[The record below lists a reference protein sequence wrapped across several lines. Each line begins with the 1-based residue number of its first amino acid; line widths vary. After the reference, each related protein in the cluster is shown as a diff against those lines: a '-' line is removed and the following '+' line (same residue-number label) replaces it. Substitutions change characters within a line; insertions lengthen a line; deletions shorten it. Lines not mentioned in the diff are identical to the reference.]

1 MTIKNG
7 VTKES
12 QSVLK
17 NLVPDAANE
26 TKERGIFRYTLTL
39 KNITENG
46 RIVLRISEKSIYDR
60 AKRYNRL
67 LTLSLDLTAD
77 NEGPNVG
84 IIQTNGD
91 EYGRVFGDKVELEVT
106 ATDDSGI
113 ESYEWQVSKDGK
125 TWKTFDKQQIADEL
139 SKAEYDQ
146 TNDGVYSFRVIVKD
160 IVGNTSVSQITKID
174 LNTSINRKPTIRFE
188 SEQISSTKVKIIAI
202 IKSTKKITSVTVN
215 ATEVDSRIWK
225 DSEAKT
231 NNEWTITV
239 PYEARDNGEVVHHE
253 KHSTPDNFDGL
264 IQLMADIYHTLK
276 KDYSIEETPRQ
287 DFVKYLLDLKMTQ
300 ALAVTGG
307 KKEKA
312 EQIAA
317 WFKNFDDLLK
327 RIFDDDSVE
336 LVFDEETFQFTI
348 HMNDRDSFDFNTL
361 SSGYAAV
368 LDIVVDLI
376 IRMES
381 QTDRKF
387 DFSVAGIVLIDEI
400 ETHLHL
406 ELQRKILDLLTSIFP
421 NIQFIL
427 STHSPF
433 IINSVDNAVIYDL
446 EKNLL
451 VENGL
456 SDVPYAGIVEGYFN
470 SNEMSMLLQK
480 KFNRYKE
487 LVDKE
492 KLTDEDYDEISE
504 LEMYLNEIP
513 DYLALNITTEYQ
525 RLKEVLRSR
534 EDI

>member
-1 MTIKNG
+1 MCIIKLNN
-7 VTKES
+7 VT
-12 QSVLK
+12 VLRK
-17 NLVPDAANE
+17 TGFGRIRNE
-26 TKERGIFRYTLTL
+26 GKVDQIFITDIKIDHVRHL
-39 KNITENG
+39 KNIEIPLSEGKMDHLIITGKNGSGKTSLLDALAVFLNSITSSRDPMESMEYLPRDKNTLQMYREQGRENHEIREVEE
-46 RIVLRISEKSIYDR
+46 RIRRYEERIKIKGGGVMLDINTSLYDILPLFSQG
-60 AKRYNRL
+60 K
-67 LTLSLDLTAD
+67 
-77 NEGPNVG
+77 
-84 IIQTNGD
+84 
-91 EYGRVFGDKVELEVT
+91 FVT
-106 ATDDSGI
+106 AYYKADRI
-113 ESYEWQVSKDGK
+113 FKA
-125 TWKTFDKQQIADEL
+125 QIPQHVE
-139 SKAEYDQ
+139 
-146 TNDGVYSFRVIVKD
+146 
-160 IVGNTSVSQITKID
+160 
-174 LNTSINRKPTIRFE
+174 
-188 SEQISSTKVKIIAI
+188 KV
-202 IKSTKKITSVTVN
+202 
-215 ATEVDSRIWK
+215 
-225 DSEAKT
+225 
-231 NNEWTITV
+231 
-239 PYEARDNGEVVHHE
+239 
-253 KHSTPDNFDGL
+253 
-264 IQLMADIYHTLK
+264 TLK

-381 QTDRKF
+381 QSDRKF

-487 LVDKE
+487 LVNKE

>member
-1 MTIKNG
+1 MDQIFITDIKINQ
-7 VTKES
+7 V
-12 QSVLK
+12 
-17 NLVPDAANE
+17 
-26 TKERGIFRYTLTL
+26 RHL
-39 KNITENG
+39 KNIEIPLSKDRMKHLIITGKNG
-46 RIVLRISEKSIYDR
+46 SGKTSLLDALAVFLNSVTSSREPMESIETLKIRIKNLQSYIEQGREKYEIDLKRERVKRCEYRIETTSGGVILDMNVSLYDILPLFSQG
-60 AKRYNRL
+60 K
-67 LTLSLDLTAD
+67 
-77 NEGPNVG
+77 
-84 IIQTNGD
+84 
-91 EYGRVFGDKVELEVT
+91 FVT
-106 ATDDSGI
+106 AYYKADRI
-113 ESYEWQVSKDGK
+113 FKA
-125 TWKTFDKQQIADEL
+125 QIPQHVE
-139 SKAEYDQ
+139 
-146 TNDGVYSFRVIVKD
+146 
-160 IVGNTSVSQITKID
+160 
-174 LNTSINRKPTIRFE
+174 
-188 SEQISSTKVKIIAI
+188 KVA
-202 IKSTKKITSVTVN
+202 
-215 ATEVDSRIWK
+215 
-225 DSEAKT
+225 
-231 NNEWTITV
+231 
-239 PYEARDNGEVVHHE
+239 
-253 KHSTPDNFDGL
+253 
-264 IQLMADIYHTLK
+264 LK
-276 KDYSIEETPRQ
+276 KDYSIKETPRQ

-381 QTDRKF
+381 QSDRKF

-456 SDVPYAGIVEGYFN
+456 SDVTYAGIVEGYFN

-487 LVDKE
+487 LVNKE

>member
-1 MTIKNG
+1 M
-7 VTKES
+7 
-12 QSVLK
+12 
-17 NLVPDAANE
+17 
-26 TKERGIFRYTLTL
+26 RHL
-39 KNITENG
+39 KNIEIPLSEGKMKHLIITGKNG
-46 RIVLRISEKSIYDR
+46 CGKTSLLDALAAYLDVITHPESYRECKKKLEKS
-60 AKRYNRL
+60 KEEL
-67 LTLSLDLTAD
+67 Q
-77 NEGPNVG
+77 NV
-84 IIQTNGD
+84 ISRENAS
-91 EYGRVFGDKVELEVT
+91 EELEKIQRRIDYYEKRNKILMGDLIVEFETPIDDIQDFFPQGKFIT
-106 ATDDSGI
+106 AYYKADRI
-113 ESYEWQVSKDGK
+113 FKA
-125 TWKTFDKQQIADEL
+125 QIPQHVE
-139 SKAEYDQ
+139 
-146 TNDGVYSFRVIVKD
+146 
-160 IVGNTSVSQITKID
+160 
-174 LNTSINRKPTIRFE
+174 
-188 SEQISSTKVKIIAI
+188 KVA
-202 IKSTKKITSVTVN
+202 
-215 ATEVDSRIWK
+215 
-225 DSEAKT
+225 
-231 NNEWTITV
+231 
-239 PYEARDNGEVVHHE
+239 
-253 KHSTPDNFDGL
+253 
-264 IQLMADIYHTLK
+264 LK

-300 ALAVTGG
+300 ALAATNG

-381 QTDRKF
+381 QSDRKF

-487 LVDKE
+487 LVNKE

>member
-1 MTIKNG
+1 MDQIFITDIKINQ
-7 VTKES
+7 V
-12 QSVLK
+12 
-17 NLVPDAANE
+17 
-26 TKERGIFRYTLTL
+26 RHL
-39 KNITENG
+39 KNIEIPLSKDRMKHLIITGKNG
-46 RIVLRISEKSIYDR
+46 SGKTSLLDALAVFLNSVTSSREPMESIETLKIRIKNLQSYIEQGREKYEIDLKRERVKRCEYRIETTSGGVILDMNVSLYDILPLFSQG
-60 AKRYNRL
+60 K
-67 LTLSLDLTAD
+67 
-77 NEGPNVG
+77 
-84 IIQTNGD
+84 
-91 EYGRVFGDKVELEVT
+91 FVT
-106 ATDDSGI
+106 AYYKADRI
-113 ESYEWQVSKDGK
+113 FKA
-125 TWKTFDKQQIADEL
+125 QIPQHVE
-139 SKAEYDQ
+139 
-146 TNDGVYSFRVIVKD
+146 
-160 IVGNTSVSQITKID
+160 
-174 LNTSINRKPTIRFE
+174 
-188 SEQISSTKVKIIAI
+188 KV
-202 IKSTKKITSVTVN
+202 
-215 ATEVDSRIWK
+215 
-225 DSEAKT
+225 
-231 NNEWTITV
+231 
-239 PYEARDNGEVVHHE
+239 
-253 KHSTPDNFDGL
+253 
-264 IQLMADIYHTLK
+264 TLK

-381 QTDRKF
+381 QSDRKF

-406 ELQRKILDLLTSIFP
+406 ELQRRILDLLTSIFP

-487 LVDKE
+487 LVNKE

>member
-1 MTIKNG
+1 MDQIFITDIKINQ
-7 VTKES
+7 V
-12 QSVLK
+12 
-17 NLVPDAANE
+17 
-26 TKERGIFRYTLTL
+26 RHL
-39 KNITENG
+39 KNIEIPLSKDRMKHLIITGKNG
-46 RIVLRISEKSIYDR
+46 SGKTSLLDALAVFLNSVTSSREPMESIETLKIRIKNLQSYIEQGREKYEIDLKRERVKRCEYRIETTSGGVILDMNVSLYDILPLFSQG
-60 AKRYNRL
+60 KFV
-67 LTLSLDLTAD
+67 TAYYKAD
-77 NEGPNVG
+77 
-84 IIQTNGD
+84 
-91 EYGRVFGDKVELEVT
+91 RVFKAQIPQHVEKV
-106 ATDDSGI
+106 
-113 ESYEWQVSKDGK
+113 
-125 TWKTFDKQQIADEL
+125 
-139 SKAEYDQ
+139 
-146 TNDGVYSFRVIVKD
+146 
-160 IVGNTSVSQITKID
+160 
-174 LNTSINRKPTIRFE
+174 
-188 SEQISSTKVKIIAI
+188 
-202 IKSTKKITSVTVN
+202 
-215 ATEVDSRIWK
+215 
-225 DSEAKT
+225 
-231 NNEWTITV
+231 
-239 PYEARDNGEVVHHE
+239 
-253 KHSTPDNFDGL
+253 
-264 IQLMADIYHTLK
+264 TLK

-381 QTDRKF
+381 QSDRKF

-487 LVDKE
+487 LVNKE

>member
-1 MTIKNG
+1 M
-7 VTKES
+7 
-12 QSVLK
+12 
-17 NLVPDAANE
+17 
-26 TKERGIFRYTLTL
+26 RHL
-39 KNITENG
+39 KNIEIPLSKDRMKHLIITGKNG
-46 RIVLRISEKSIYDR
+46 SGKTSLLDALAVFLNSVTSSREPMESIETLKIRIKNLQSYIEQGREKYEIDLKRERVKRCEYRIETTSGGVILDMNVSLYDILPLFSQG
-60 AKRYNRL
+60 K
-67 LTLSLDLTAD
+67 
-77 NEGPNVG
+77 
-84 IIQTNGD
+84 
-91 EYGRVFGDKVELEVT
+91 FVT
-106 ATDDSGI
+106 AYYKADRI
-113 ESYEWQVSKDGK
+113 FKA
-125 TWKTFDKQQIADEL
+125 QIPQHVE
-139 SKAEYDQ
+139 
-146 TNDGVYSFRVIVKD
+146 
-160 IVGNTSVSQITKID
+160 
-174 LNTSINRKPTIRFE
+174 
-188 SEQISSTKVKIIAI
+188 KVA
-202 IKSTKKITSVTVN
+202 
-215 ATEVDSRIWK
+215 
-225 DSEAKT
+225 
-231 NNEWTITV
+231 
-239 PYEARDNGEVVHHE
+239 
-253 KHSTPDNFDGL
+253 
-264 IQLMADIYHTLK
+264 LK
-276 KDYSIEETPRQ
+276 KDYSIKETPRQ

-312 EQIAA
+312 DQIAA
-317 WFKNFDDLLK
+317 WFQNFDNLLK

-348 HMNDRDSFDFNTL
+348 HMEGRDPFDFNEL

-381 QTDRKF
+381 QTERRF

-487 LVDKE
+487 LVNKE

>member
-1 MTIKNG
+1 MDQIFITDIKINQ
-7 VTKES
+7 V
-12 QSVLK
+12 
-17 NLVPDAANE
+17 
-26 TKERGIFRYTLTL
+26 RHL
-39 KNITENG
+39 KNIEIPLSKDRMKHLIITGKNG
-46 RIVLRISEKSIYDR
+46 SGKTSLLDALAVFLNSVTSSREPMESIETLKIRIKNLQSYIEQGREKYEIDLKRERVKRCEYRIETTSGGVILDMNVSLYDILPLFSQG
-60 AKRYNRL
+60 K
-67 LTLSLDLTAD
+67 
-77 NEGPNVG
+77 
-84 IIQTNGD
+84 
-91 EYGRVFGDKVELEVT
+91 FVT
-106 ATDDSGI
+106 AYYKADRI
-113 ESYEWQVSKDGK
+113 FKA
-125 TWKTFDKQQIADEL
+125 QIPQHVE
-139 SKAEYDQ
+139 
-146 TNDGVYSFRVIVKD
+146 
-160 IVGNTSVSQITKID
+160 
-174 LNTSINRKPTIRFE
+174 
-188 SEQISSTKVKIIAI
+188 KVA
-202 IKSTKKITSVTVN
+202 
-215 ATEVDSRIWK
+215 
-225 DSEAKT
+225 
-231 NNEWTITV
+231 
-239 PYEARDNGEVVHHE
+239 
-253 KHSTPDNFDGL
+253 
-264 IQLMADIYHTLK
+264 LK
-276 KDYSIEETPRQ
+276 KDYSIKETPRQ

-312 EQIAA
+312 DQIAA
-317 WFKNFDDLLK
+317 WFQNFDNLLK

-348 HMNDRDSFDFNTL
+348 HMEGRDPFDFNEL

-381 QTDRKF
+381 QTERRF

-421 NIQFIL
+421 NIQFIM

-446 EKNLL
+446 EKKIL
-451 VENGL
+451 VKNGL
-456 SDVPYAGIVEGYFN
+456 SDVPYTGIVEGYFN
-470 SNEMSMLLQK
+470 ANEMSVLLQK

-487 LVDKE
+487 LVNKE
-492 KLTDEDYDEISE
+492 KLTDEDFDEISE

>member
-1 MTIKNG
+1 MNQAYITNIEINH
-7 VTKES
+7 V
-12 QSVLK
+12 
-17 NLVPDAANE
+17 
-26 TKERGIFRYTLTL
+26 RHL
-39 KNITENG
+39 KNIEIPLSEGKMKHLIITGKNG
-46 RIVLRISEKSIYDR
+46 CGKTSLLDALAAYLDVITHPESYRECKKKLEKS
-60 AKRYNRL
+60 KEEL
-67 LTLSLDLTAD
+67 Q
-77 NEGPNVG
+77 NV
-84 IIQTNGD
+84 ISRENAS
-91 EYGRVFGDKVELEVT
+91 EELEKIQRRIDYYEKRNKILMGDLIVEFETPIDDIQDFFPQGKFIT
-106 ATDDSGI
+106 AYYKADRI
-113 ESYEWQVSKDGK
+113 FKA
-125 TWKTFDKQQIADEL
+125 QIPQHVE
-139 SKAEYDQ
+139 
-146 TNDGVYSFRVIVKD
+146 
-160 IVGNTSVSQITKID
+160 
-174 LNTSINRKPTIRFE
+174 
-188 SEQISSTKVKIIAI
+188 KVA
-202 IKSTKKITSVTVN
+202 
-215 ATEVDSRIWK
+215 
-225 DSEAKT
+225 
-231 NNEWTITV
+231 
-239 PYEARDNGEVVHHE
+239 
-253 KHSTPDNFDGL
+253 
-264 IQLMADIYHTLK
+264 LK

-381 QTDRKF
+381 QSDRKF

>member
-1 MTIKNG
+1 MDQIYITDIKIDH
-7 VTKES
+7 V
-12 QSVLK
+12 
-17 NLVPDAANE
+17 
-26 TKERGIFRYTLTL
+26 RHL
-39 KNITENG
+39 KNIEIPLSENHMKHLIITG
-46 RIVLRISEKSIYDR
+46 KNGSGKTSLLDALARYIYLITRPDYFNEQTIECENLYPADVGFGKNNLYKIEQRSKDEKGTS
-60 AKRYNRL
+60 KRL
-67 LTLSLDLTAD
+67 LVYEKEISLQKTGVVIQF
-77 NEGPNVG
+77 NE
-84 IIQTNGD
+84 
-91 EYGRVFGDKVELEVT
+91 L
-106 ATDDSGI
+106 
-113 ESYEWQVSKDGK
+113 
-125 TWKTFDKQQIADEL
+125 
-139 SKAEYDQ
+139 AE
-146 TNDGVYSFRVIVKD
+146 
-160 IVGNTSVSQITKID
+160 NT
-174 LNTSINRKPTIRFE
+174 
-188 SEQISSTKVKIIAI
+188 
-202 IKSTKKITSVTVN
+202 
-215 ATEVDSRIWK
+215 
-225 DSEAKT
+225 
-231 NNEWTITV
+231 
-239 PYEARDNGEVVHHE
+239 
-253 KHSTPDNFDGL
+253 
-264 IQLMADIYHTLK
+264 
-276 KDYSIEETPRQ
+276 
-287 DFVKYLLDLKMTQ
+287 
-300 ALAVTGG
+300 
-307 KKEKA
+307 

-381 QTDRKF
+381 QSDRKF

-487 LVDKE
+487 LVNKE

>member
-1 MTIKNG
+1 MNQAYITNIEINH
-7 VTKES
+7 V
-12 QSVLK
+12 
-17 NLVPDAANE
+17 
-26 TKERGIFRYTLTL
+26 RHL
-39 KNITENG
+39 KNIEIPLSEGKMKHLIITGKNG
-46 RIVLRISEKSIYDR
+46 CGKTSLLDALAAYLDVITHPESYRECKKKLEKS
-60 AKRYNRL
+60 KEEL
-67 LTLSLDLTAD
+67 Q
-77 NEGPNVG
+77 NV
-84 IIQTNGD
+84 ISRENAS
-91 EYGRVFGDKVELEVT
+91 EELEKIQRRIDYYEKRNKILMGDLIVEFETPIDDIQDFFPQGKFVT
-106 ATDDSGI
+106 AYYKADRI
-113 ESYEWQVSKDGK
+113 FKA
-125 TWKTFDKQQIADEL
+125 QIPQHVE
-139 SKAEYDQ
+139 
-146 TNDGVYSFRVIVKD
+146 
-160 IVGNTSVSQITKID
+160 
-174 LNTSINRKPTIRFE
+174 
-188 SEQISSTKVKIIAI
+188 KV
-202 IKSTKKITSVTVN
+202 
-215 ATEVDSRIWK
+215 
-225 DSEAKT
+225 
-231 NNEWTITV
+231 
-239 PYEARDNGEVVHHE
+239 
-253 KHSTPDNFDGL
+253 
-264 IQLMADIYHTLK
+264 TLK

-381 QTDRKF
+381 QSDRKF

-487 LVDKE
+487 LVNKE

>member
-1 MTIKNG
+1 MKHLIITGKNG
-7 VTKES
+7 SGKTSLLDALARYIYLITRPDYFNEQTIECENLYPADVGFG
-12 QSVLK
+12 K
-17 NLVPDAANE
+17 NNLYKIEQRSKD
-26 TKERGIFRYTLTL
+26 
-39 KNITENG
+39 
-46 RIVLRISEKSIYDR
+46 EKGTS
-60 AKRYNRL
+60 KRL
-67 LTLSLDLTAD
+67 LVYEKEISLQKTGVVIQF
-77 NEGPNVG
+77 NELAENTSSLFSQGK
-84 IIQTNGD
+84 
-91 EYGRVFGDKVELEVT
+91 FVT
-106 ATDDSGI
+106 AYYKADRI
-113 ESYEWQVSKDGK
+113 FKA
-125 TWKTFDKQQIADEL
+125 QIPQHVE
-139 SKAEYDQ
+139 
-146 TNDGVYSFRVIVKD
+146 
-160 IVGNTSVSQITKID
+160 
-174 LNTSINRKPTIRFE
+174 
-188 SEQISSTKVKIIAI
+188 KV
-202 IKSTKKITSVTVN
+202 
-215 ATEVDSRIWK
+215 
-225 DSEAKT
+225 
-231 NNEWTITV
+231 
-239 PYEARDNGEVVHHE
+239 
-253 KHSTPDNFDGL
+253 
-264 IQLMADIYHTLK
+264 TLK

-287 DFVKYLLDLKMTQ
+287 DFVKYLLDL
-300 ALAVTGG
+300 
-307 KKEKA
+307 
-312 EQIAA
+312 
-317 WFKNFDDLLK
+317 LK
-327 RIFDDDSVE
+327 RNFDDDSVE

-381 QTDRKF
+381 QSDRKF

-487 LVDKE
+487 LVNKE

>member
-1 MTIKNG
+1 MDQIFITDIKINQ
-7 VTKES
+7 V
-12 QSVLK
+12 
-17 NLVPDAANE
+17 
-26 TKERGIFRYTLTL
+26 RHL
-39 KNITENG
+39 KNIEIPLSKDRMKHLIITGKNG
-46 RIVLRISEKSIYDR
+46 SGKTSLLDALAVFLNSVTSSREPMESIETLKIRIKNLQSYIEQGREKYEIDLKRERVKRCEYRIETTSGGVILDMNVSLYDILPLFSQG
-60 AKRYNRL
+60 K
-67 LTLSLDLTAD
+67 
-77 NEGPNVG
+77 
-84 IIQTNGD
+84 
-91 EYGRVFGDKVELEVT
+91 FVT
-106 ATDDSGI
+106 AYYKADRI
-113 ESYEWQVSKDGK
+113 FKA
-125 TWKTFDKQQIADEL
+125 QIPQHVE
-139 SKAEYDQ
+139 
-146 TNDGVYSFRVIVKD
+146 
-160 IVGNTSVSQITKID
+160 
-174 LNTSINRKPTIRFE
+174 
-188 SEQISSTKVKIIAI
+188 KVA
-202 IKSTKKITSVTVN
+202 
-215 ATEVDSRIWK
+215 
-225 DSEAKT
+225 
-231 NNEWTITV
+231 
-239 PYEARDNGEVVHHE
+239 
-253 KHSTPDNFDGL
+253 
-264 IQLMADIYHTLK
+264 LK
-276 KDYSIEETPRQ
+276 KDYSIKETPRQ

-381 QTDRKF
+381 QSDRKF

-487 LVDKE
+487 LVNKE